1 MITFIL
7 SFLILTEPVHI
18 YYFPDT
24 LYISLK
30 EAKEYARK
38 YSVYKEEADYYK
50 KTGINNVLGISSEL
64 LPSINLSFS
73 YSETKEPTKSSY
85 RGSFTIN
92 EKVFDIE
99 TYLNLFFINKSF
111 NFYNLSKKERLE
123 YLDYICENSYFNLLR
138 FYNIYQ
144 VKKNLLAYKEEY
156 KNLIEEK
163 YKLGQVSKVDYLRA
177 KTDYA
182 LASQQLLSSE
192 KNFKQAMVAL
202 KIILGIKE
210 DKIILPKTEIPE
222 LKEEFLNRIKKIG
235 EKEVDKVLKE
245 NLNLKKASIQKTL
258 AKVSYASAILRIFPI
273 CQFSYTSAYSDS
285 ERFYFTLKD
294 WDQRDNISF
303 SLSFSFPLFDL
314 KNYLLNINSKKL
326 QLKKS
331 KIDER
336 KTYEEILKSTMDGL
350 LSLKEAIEKYEY
362 GKANLEM
369 AEELYSLAKEQLRL
383 GKISYLDFMNIENT
397 YNEAK
402 SNYISSLCDI
412 YMGISLLR
420 YLGLKDLKMEEE

>member
-210 DKIILPKTEIPE
+210 DKIILPKT
-222 LKEEFLNRIKKIG
+222 
-235 EKEVDKVLKE
+235 
-245 NLNLKKASIQKTL
+245 
-258 AKVSYASAILRIFPI
+258 
-273 CQFSYTSAYSDS
+273 
-285 ERFYFTLKD
+285 
-294 WDQRDNISF
+294 
-303 SLSFSFPLFDL
+303 
-314 KNYLLNINSKKL
+314 
-326 QLKKS
+326 
-331 KIDER
+331 
-336 KTYEEILKSTMDGL
+336 
-350 LSLKEAIEKYEY
+350 
-362 GKANLEM
+362 
-369 AEELYSLAKEQLRL
+369 
-383 GKISYLDFMNIENT
+383 
-397 YNEAK
+397 
-402 SNYISSLCDI
+402 
-412 YMGISLLR
+412 
-420 YLGLKDLKMEEE
+420 